1 MKFKVVSS
9 DSDGSTSES
18 SDPVTRISKMVEDN
32 PVFLFMKGNPEA
44 PQCGFSY
51 RVVQVLNSWN
61 VPFNSFNVLSD
72 ESIRNGIKEYS
83 NWPTI
88 PQLYVNS
95 EFLGGCDIIEE
106 ISGNGELQD
115 VLKTAY
121 PDKEF
126 APPPPPAEVQEISSV
141 KASEILKKQPELALL
156 DVRPPEE
163 RAKASLA
170 KSRMLDNHV
179 AQEIL
184 DSWDMDTPMM
194 LICHQG
200 MRSRQAAQYF
210 TSQGFQEVYNVSDGI
225 DGWSQ
230 NVDSSIPRY

>member
-1 MKFKVVSS
+1 MKFKVVPS
-9 DSDGSTSES
+9 DSEGTASQS
-18 SDPVTRISKMVEDN
+18 SDPGARISKMVEDS

-44 PQCGFSY
+44 PQCGFSN
-51 RVVQVLNSWN
+51 RVIQVLNSWN

-72 ESIRNGIKEYS
+72 EGIRQGIKDFS

-88 PQLYVNS
+88 PQLYVNH
-95 EFLGGCDIIEE
+95 EFVGGCDIIEE
-106 ISGNGELQD
+106 MSGNGELAD
-115 VLKTAY
+115 ILKSAY
-121 PDKEF
+121 PDREF
-126 APPPPPAEVQEISSV
+126 TPPPPPAEVQEVSSIE
-141 KASEILKKQPELALL
+141 ASEILKKQPDIPIL

-163 RAKASLA
+163 RAIASL
-170 KSRMLDNHV
+170 KNSKMLDNHI

-200 MRSRQAAQYF
+200 IRSRQAAQYF
-210 TSQGFQEVYNVSDGI
+210 TSQGFQQVYNVSDGI

-230 NVDSSIPRY
+230 TVDSSIPRY

>member
-9 DSDGSTSES
+9 DSDGSTLES
-18 SDPVTRISKMVEDN
+18 SDPASRITKMLEDN

-44 PQCGFSY
+44 PQCGFSN

-126 APPPPPAEVQEISSV
+126 TPPPPLAEVQEVSSV
-141 KASEILKKQPELALL
+141 EASEILKKQPELSLL

-200 MRSRQAAQYF
+200 IRSRQAAQYF
-210 TSQGFQEVYNVSDGI
+210 TSQGFQQVYNVSDGI